1 MSSFHIF
8 SRKNSAV
15 CPPHPRPGVKYDL
28 PISMNSLSSVFSDCC
43 DFQTRTVWPGGNR
56 AWSVTLCWLDGLV
69 SGKDVSED
77 VLRPFTDHA
86 RFSGVECPLDC
97 LELLIH
103 GGVYS
108 GTVQKRTTMD
118 DTTADL
124 VSGCCVF
131 VFDTLGAA
139 VSFEVKSE
147 KSRGIS
153 EPSIEKT
160 LKGSKDAFV
169 EALRTNT
176 SLVRRHLRTPEL
188 KLEQTVVGRRSATP
202 VAIMYVSGIASPL
215 SVADVKHRLDDIDI
229 DALSS
234 SGCLEQY
241 IVDRPGSPFPQLL
254 HTERPDKFVIELLNG
269 RVGLIADGIPVGFL
283 LPATMAK
290 FMKVA
295 EDRSQNYL
303 VASALT
309 LLRWLSLLI
318 SALLPALFVAVAMYH
333 QEMIPTKLLLSMIEA
348 KQRVPFSVAVEI
360 LSMLVAFELLQ
371 EAGLRLPN
379 SVGDTVS
386 IIGALIVGQ
395 SAVEAR
401 VVSPVAVIVVATAG
415 ICGFTLPSRDLASA
429 LRLTRFA
436 LVLFAIFLGLYGV
449 TLGLVLLVL
458 HLCSI
463 DSYGVAYTSPLSEGG
478 FTDILRAL
486 TRPPLRAVKYR
497 ESALRT
503 GDKRNQ
509 R

>member
-1 MSSFHIF
+1 MSTFRIF
-8 SRKNSAV
+8 SKKNKDGGG
-15 CPPHPRPGVKYDL
+15 PHPRPEVSYDL
-28 PISMNSLSSVFSDCC
+28 PLTAENVKTVFSACQ
-43 DFQTRTVWPGGNR
+43 DFQTRAVWPGGEKTR
-56 AWSVTLCWLDGLV
+56 GITLCWLDGVV

-77 VLRPFTDHA
+77 VLRPFTDRD
-86 RFSGVECPLDC
+86 RFTGQESAGECM
-97 LELLIH
+97 ELLLH

-108 GTVQKRTTMD
+108 GSVQKRDTMD
-118 DTTADL
+118 DVVGDIVA
-124 VSGCCVF
+124 GYCVF
-131 VFDTLGAA
+131 VFDSLQAA
-139 VSFEVKSE
+139 VSFETKTD
-147 KSRGIS
+147 KSRSVS
-153 EPSIEKT
+153 EPTVEKT
-160 LKGSKDAFV
+160 LKGAKDAFV
-169 EALRTNT
+169 EPLRTNT

-188 KLEQTVVGRRSATP
+188 KMEQTVVGRRSATQ
-202 VAIMYVSGIASPL
+202 VAILYVNGIANGQT
-215 SVADVKHRLDDIDI
+215 VAEVKRRLDDIDI
-229 DALSS
+229 DGLTS

-241 IVDRPGSPFPQLL
+241 IVDCPGSPFPQLL
-254 HTERPDKFVIELLNG
+254 HTERPDKFVMELLNG
-269 RVGLIADGIPVGFL
+269 RVGLIADGLPVGFL
-283 LPATMAK
+283 LPATMTK

-309 LLRWLSLLI
+309 LLRWLSLLL
-318 SALLPALFVAVAMYH
+318 STLLPALFVAVAMYH

-348 KQRVPFSVAVEI
+348 KQKVPFSVAVEI

-401 VVSPVAVIVVATAG
+401 VVSPVAVIIVATAG

-429 LRLTRFA
+429 LRLVRFA
-436 LVLFAIFLGLYGV
+436 LVLFAIFLGLFGIM
-449 TLGLVLLVL
+449 LGLVLLVW

-478 FTDILRAL
+478 LANILRAL
-486 TRPPLRAVKYR
+486 TRPPLKAVKFR

-509 R
+509 K